1 VFVNFLSERSM
12 STRRLARHAVTTLA
26 MLAIAMSAVPAL
38 AQSYPSRVIKMIV
51 PFSPGGQPDTI
62 ARLIAQHL
70 SASVGT
76 TIIDNRPGANTMI
89 GAKAAAAAEPDGY
102 TLLFATSTSL
112 AIAPALKPGEY
123 DPIRSFVP
131 IAMVSSAPMILAV
144 GPSVPAR
151 TVGQFIAY
159 AKANPGRLNFAAPTG
174 GPPHL
179 AGEMFKAA
187 TGIDIVPVSYR
198 AMNQAFTDLIG
209 GQMDIIFDAP
219 AVLLPFIRDGKAR
232 ALVAMSAK
240 RTADLPDVPTMVES
254 GLPDVSLTV
263 WNGLVAPAGTPETIV
278 TRLNAAINDGLKSPD
293 IKSTL
298 ERFGS
303 APLTGTPRDFA
314 AFIESEARKWAETVR
329 LAGVKVD

>member
-1 VFVNFLSERSM
+1 MSM
-12 STRRLARHAVTTLA
+12 ERLAHHASAALAALVLTLSSGA
-26 MLAIAMSAVPAL
+26 AL

-51 PFSPGGQPDTI
+51 PFSPGGQPDTM
-62 ARLIAQHL
+62 ARLIGGHL
-70 SASVGT
+70 NASVGT
-76 TIIDNRPGANTMI
+76 TIIDNRPGANGLLAVRAAI
-89 GAKAAAAAEPDGY
+89 GAEPDGH
-102 TLLFATSTSL
+102 TLLYASVTTLAILPALSRSADFDPVKAFVPVASMSTSPF
-112 AIAPALKPGEY
+112 I
-123 DPIRSFVP
+123 
-131 IAMVSSAPMILAV
+131 MAV
-144 GPSVPAR
+144 GPSVPVR

-179 AGEMFKAA
+179 AGELFKVA

-209 GQMDIIFDAP
+209 GQMDVIFDAP

-240 RTADLPDVPTMVES
+240 RTADLPDVPTMAES
-254 GLPDVSLTV
+254 GLPDLSITV
-263 WNGLVAPAGTPETIV
+263 WNGLVAPAGTPDAIV

-293 IKSTL
+293 IRSTL
-298 ERFGS
+298 GRFGS
-303 APLTGTPRDFA
+303 EPLMGSPQDFA
-314 AFIESEARKWAETVR
+314 DFIAAEARKWAEIVK